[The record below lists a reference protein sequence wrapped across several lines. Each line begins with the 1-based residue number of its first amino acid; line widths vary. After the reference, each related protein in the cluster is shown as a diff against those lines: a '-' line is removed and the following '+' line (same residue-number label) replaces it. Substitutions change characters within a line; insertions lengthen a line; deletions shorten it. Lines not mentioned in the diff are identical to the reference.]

1 MTNNTDH
8 PAGFAAAVS
17 PVAST
22 VVHTPQDAIIA
33 GETSIPSQGENMPA
47 YHARPRAADGPLPVV
62 IVVQEIFGVHEHIRD
77 ICRRLALEGYMAVA
91 PELYFRQG
99 DPNEYDDISSLL
111 SNLVSKVPDA
121 QVLADLDHVASW
133 ASRNGG
139 DAHRLMLTGFCWG
152 GRIAWLYAAHNPQLK
167 AAVAWYGKLLGDK
180 TLNSPK
186 HPVDVATDLTAP
198 VLGLY
203 GAQDTGISLES
214 VETMRQALRAPM
226 QRRKLSFTRTR
237 AMRLTPIIARVITR
251 RRQRMVGSACWS
263 GSTPTVV
270 RKDKKR
276 PGNRAFFIAAYFWW
290 VRYAPY
296 KATNHTIPFSS
307 GCDGCAA
314 RTHPT
319 NHKPHRTVFCE
330 LRWVRCAYP
339 PYKITNLITPFS
351 AGCGGCATLTHP
363 TKP

>member
-1 MTNNTDH
+1 DINRRMSIGEAKARRAKKEMVEANLRLVISIAKKYTNRGLQFLDLIQEGNI
-8 PAGFAAAVS
+8 GLMKAVDKFEYRRGYKFS
-17 PVAST
+17 TYATWWIRQAITRSIADQARTIRIPVHMIETINKLNRISRQMLQEMGREPTPEELAERMLMPEDKIRKVLKIAKEPISMET
-22 VVHTPQDAIIA
+22 PIGDDEDSHLPQDAIIA
-33 GETSIPSQGENMPA
+33 GETSIPTQGENMPA

-77 ICRRLALEGYMAVA
+77 ICRRLALEGYLAVA

-186 HPVDVATDLTAP
+186 HP
-198 VLGLY
+198 
-203 GAQDTGISLES
+203 
-214 VETMRQALRAPM
+214 
-226 QRRKLSFTRTR
+226 
-237 AMRLTPIIARVITR
+237 
-251 RRQRMVGSACWS
+251 
-263 GSTPTVV
+263 
-270 RKDKKR
+270 
-276 PGNRAFFIAAYFWW
+276 
-290 VRYAPY
+290 
-296 KATNHTIPFSS
+296 
-307 GCDGCAA
+307 
-314 RTHPT
+314 
-319 NHKPHRTVFCE
+319 
-330 LRWVRCAYP
+330 
-339 PYKITNLITPFS
+339 
-351 AGCGGCATLTHP
+351 
-363 TKP
+363 